1 MTDKVDARTPYAD
14 QRKNHILDR
23 LLSNG
28 RVDAMEVAESLGVT
42 GETIRKDLIALERQG
57 LLRRVHGGAVPVQ
70 SLAFEPAVETRTQLA
85 SEKTRIARA
94 ALNHLPARGS
104 VLIDAGSTTAK
115 LVELFPGDRDL
126 TVYTN
131 TVPLAMSLLTRP
143 RLTVFTLGGRLRNVT
158 FAEVGDWAVRALA
171 EINVDVAF
179 LGTNGISLTRGLTTP
194 DPAEAAVKRLMLDC
208 AAKRVLLADH
218 SKFGV
223 VKGTKHGDL
232 DDIDILISDT
242 GLTDGHYSAIAYR
255 RNRSGASMI
264 ITLTPNPSVDRTVFL
279 DDVVLGS
286 VNRGQRSRSEPS
298 GKGVNVALALHAHD
312 VPVRA
317 VVTAGGSVGAQLR
330 QMLDT
335 AGLDTVIVPIAGE
348 IRSNISLTQ
357 PNGSVTKINEAGP
370 LLSREETDRLLAAV
384 AAQVGG
390 AAGWSAQ
397 VACPRAC
404 PSTGTAKWSNSD
416 TEAVC
421 LSPSTPPGKHW
432 PKASRQSQIW

>member
-1 MTDKVDARTPYAD
+1 MTDNVDARTPYAD

-23 LLSNG
+23 LLSGG

-57 LLRRVHGGAVPVQ
+57 LLRRVHGGAVPFQ

-85 SEKTRIARA
+85 SEKTRIAQA

-104 VLIDAGSTTAK
+104 VLIDAGSTKAK

-179 LGTNGISLTRGLTTP
+179 LGTNGISMTRGLTTP

-232 DDIDILISDT
+232 ADIDILISDT
-242 GLTDGHYSAIAYR
+242 GLTDGHY
-255 RNRSGASMI
+255 
-264 ITLTPNPSVDRTVFL
+264 
-279 DDVVLGS
+279 
-286 VNRGQRSRSEPS
+286 
-298 GKGVNVALALHAHD
+298 
-312 VPVRA
+312 
-317 VVTAGGSVGAQLR
+317 AQLR
-330 QMLDT
+330 T
-335 AGLDTVIVPIAGE
+335 AGIEVE
-348 IRSNISLTQ
+348 
-357 PNGSVTKINEAGP
+357 
-370 LLSREETDRLLAAV
+370 
-384 AAQVGG
+384 
-390 AAGWSAQ
+390 
-397 VACPRAC
+397 RA
-404 PSTGTAKWSNSD
+404 
-416 TEAVC
+416 
-421 LSPSTPPGKHW
+421 
-432 PKASRQSQIW
+432 